1 MKRREN
7 AGMVIYSD
15 TQLNTYV
22 WTCDLVITLLYI
34 CPGLL
39 IPVTKFS
46 ALVNAF
52 FFSFYLVQ
60 NINKVPLFWMLHHSS
75 LYSVSSQAFLS
86 WGFFEG
92 DVHGRNNP
100 KAGKRAPGE
109 RWTEWNKVF
118 TLLLWTQPS
127 QEIEAPPWAAVVS
140 HKEYSLPYEDLI
152 FEVQIAYLSLSINL
166 YREPKG
172 GWHDNADTLG
182 NLSAEQTK

>member
-15 TQLNTYV
+15 TQLNAYV
-22 WTCDLVITLLYI
+22 WMCDLVITLLYT

-52 FFSFYLVQ
+52 FFFYLVQ
-60 NINKVPLFWMLHHSS
+60 NINKVRLFWMLHHSS

-92 DVHGRNNP
+92 DVH
-100 KAGKRAPGE
+100 AGTIQRQAKEPLERDEQNETECSLCFSELNQAKRL
-109 RWTEWNKVF
+109 KH
-118 TLLLWTQPS
+118 
-127 QEIEAPPWAAVVS
+127 PP
-140 HKEYSLPYEDLI
+140 EL
-152 FEVQIAYLSLSINL
+152 Q
-166 YREPKG
+166 
-172 GWHDNADTLG
+172 
-182 NLSAEQTK
+182 